1 MVVQGLV
8 MSRRDSVNII
18 ADILRLDEAP
28 KTRYRATMNNSRL
41 QKYLDFMMEQGLL
54 EKTHQGSATIYKRT
68 EKGGQLLEQIDS
80 LLDMLIEPNMGV
92 ATS

>member
-1 MVVQGLV
+1 MVQGLV
-8 MSRRDSVNII
+8 IGRRDSVNII

-41 QKYLDFMMEQGLL
+41 QKYLDFMTEQGFL
-54 EKTHQGSATIYKRT
+54 EKTKQGNSTIYKRT

-80 LLDMLIEPNMGV
+80 LLEMLIDSTMEV

>member
-8 MSRRDSVNII
+8 ISRRDSVNII
-18 ADILRLDEAP
+18 ADMLRLDQAP

-41 QKYLDFMMEQGLL
+41 QKYLDFMTEQGLL
-54 EKTHQGSATIYKRT
+54 EKTRQGNSTIYKRT

-80 LLDMLIEPNMGV
+80 LLGMLIDPTMEV

>member
-1 MVVQGLV
+1 MVQGLV
-8 MSRRDSVNII
+8 ISRRDSVNII
-18 ADILRLDEAP
+18 ADILRLDKAP

-54 EKTHQGSATIYKRT
+54 EKTHRGNSTIYKRT

-80 LLDMLIEPNMGV
+80 LLDMLIDPTMEV